1 MDTIR
6 YDFEDIKL
14 KGFNVDEGLTYTG
27 SVEKYAAALQ
37 RFLRRAKNTENSIKH
52 SAAAGSYEE
61 LTILVHALKGNART
75 IGADALAN
83 IAEAM
88 ELDGKKKAY
97 DDIVSRMDELFR
109 AFDETVSALKPYGE
123 MEELHPRSE
132 ISAAEAEKVG
142 TELIDAVEDYDDE
155 RAKELIDKLMR
166 YPFRYTLI
174 NVLKNA
180 RDDIMEYEYT
190 EALVKI
196 KRVVSQI
203 ED

>member
-37 RFLRRAKNTENSIKH
+37 RFLRRAGNTETSIKD
-52 SAAAGSYEE
+52 SAAAGDYEE

-83 IAEAM
+83 VAEAM

-97 DDIVSRMDELFR
+97 DDMVSRMDELFR

-132 ISAAEAEKVG
+132 ISAVEAEKVG
-142 TELIDAVEDYDDE
+142 TDLIDAVEDYDDE

>member
-14 KGFNVDEGLTYTG
+14 KGFNVDEGLNFTG

-37 RFLRRAKNTENSIKH
+37 RFLRRADNTETSIKH
-52 SAAAGSYEE
+52 SAAAGDYEE

-97 DDIVSRMDELFR
+97 DDMVSRMDELFR
-109 AFDETVSALKPYGE
+109 TFDETVSALKPYGE

-142 TELIDAVEDYDDE
+142 TDLIDAVEDYDDE

>member
-14 KGFNVDEGLTYTG
+14 KGFNVDEGLNFTG

-37 RFLRRAKNTENSIKH
+37 RFLRRAENTETSIKH
-52 SAAAGSYEE
+52 STAAGDYEE

-83 IAEAM
+83 VAEAM

-97 DDIVSRMDELFR
+97 DDMVSRMDELFR

-132 ISAAEAEKVG
+132 ISAAEAEKAG
-142 TELIDAVEDYDDE
+142 TDLIDAVEDYDDE

>member
-1 MDTIR
+1 MNISAD
-6 YDFEDIKL
+6 
-14 KGFNVDEGLTYTG
+14 
-27 SVEKYAAALQ
+27 KY
-37 RFLRRAKNTENSIKH
+37 N
-52 SAAAGSYEE
+52 
-61 LTILVHALKGNART
+61 
-75 IGADALAN
+75 
-83 IAEAM
+83 EAM
-88 ELDGKKKAY
+88 NEGRYSLACSYMEKKAY
-97 DDIVSRMDELFR
+97 DDMVSRMDELFR
-109 AFDETVSALKPYGE
+109 TFDETVSALKPYGE

-142 TELIDAVEDYDDE
+142 TDLIDAVEDYDDE

>member
-37 RFLRRAKNTENSIKH
+37 RFLRRAENTETSIKH
-52 SAAAGSYEE
+52 SASAGSYEE

-97 DDIVSRMDELFR
+97 DDMVSRMDELFR

-132 ISAAEAEKVG
+132 ISAAEAEKAG
-142 TELIDAVEDYDDE
+142 TDLIDAVEDYDDE